1 MTLEELFKRY
11 PWRSKSRFIPLA
23 KKHGF
28 TEQDAK
34 EFLKTKAPRDKR
46 KIKKIKYLPIINR
59 FGDTK
64 PSYQFDTL
72 IQAKLEPYLI
82 FININ
87 TRKAYAYK
95 MKNKNKSSVLDA
107 LKEFLKDVPDCAILT
122 SDRDKAYLS
131 DDVLNFISSKG
142 IEYHTT
148 HNNNHNILG
157 IINRFIRTLRDLNNE
172 RDFTEERIQE
182 LIKEYNNSPHRGI
195 GDLSPNEVDT
205 ENETKYIKEKLKDS
219 SNTNNFIEGDRV
231 RIIQDKSPLTKHR
244 TNLSKEA
251 YIVDGRDRN
260 QIIIRSKDG
269 SIDTY
274 PAYRLIKSDNRYK
287 LADTIRNQ
295 QRGIVDKILNYNE
308 KKDKY
313 NILYDEGTK
322 DTIPSKNMRESEPT
336 KLSPMELSYW
346 SKQPSLPN
354 SIKKWL

>member
-1 MTLEELFKRY
+1 MSLKELFKSF
-11 PWRSKSRFIPLA
+11 PWRSPSKFIPLA

-28 TEQDAK
+28 TEDEAK
-34 EFLKTKAPRDKR
+34 EFLKRKAPHDK
-46 KIKKIKYLPIINR
+46 KLKKVKYLPIINK
-59 FGDTK
+59 FGDAK

-72 IQAKLEPYLI
+72 IQARAEPYLI

-95 MKNKNKSSVLDA
+95 MKNKSKSSVLDA
-107 LKEFLKDVPDCAILT
+107 LKKFLEDVPDCAILT

-131 DDVLNFISSKG
+131 DDVLGFISSHG

-157 IINRFIRTLRDLNNE
+157 IINRFIRTLRDLNDE
-172 RDFTEERIQE
+172 RDFTEEKMKE

-205 ENETKYIKEKLKDS
+205 ENETKYVKEKLKQSPDI
-219 SNTNNFIEGDRV
+219 NDFKEGDRV
-231 RIIQDKSPLTKHR
+231 RIIEDKSPIGKRR

-274 PAYRLIKSDNRYK
+274 PAYRLIKSDKRYK
-287 LADTIRNQ
+287 LADTIKNQ
-295 QRGIVDKILNYNE
+295 QREIVDKILNYNE
-308 KKDKY
+308 KKDSY
-313 NILYDEGTK
+313 NIVYDEGTK
-322 DTIPSKNMRESEPT
+322 DAIPSKNMRESEPI

>member
-1 MTLEELFKRY
+1 MSLEELYKKY

-23 KKHGF
+23 EKHGF
-28 TEQDAK
+28 TEHEAK
-34 EFLKTKAPRDKR
+34 EFLKHKAPHDKK
-46 KIKKIKYLPIINR
+46 KIKKTKHLSIFNK
-59 FGDTK
+59 FGDVK

-72 IQAKLEPYLI
+72 IQSKLEPYLI

-107 LKEFLKDVPDCAILT
+107 LKKFLEEVPDCAILT

-131 DDVLNFISSKG
+131 DDVLDFISSHG

-157 IINRFIRTLRDLNNE
+157 IINRFIRTLRDLNSE
-172 RDFTEERIQE
+172 RDFTEERMRE
-182 LIKEYNNSPHRGI
+182 LINEYNSSPHRGI
-195 GDLSPNEVDT
+195 GDKSPDDMNDKE
-205 ENETKYIKEKLKDS
+205 ETKYVKRKLKEDS
-219 SNTNNFIEGDRV
+219 SVSGFREGDRV
-231 RIIQDKSPLTKHR
+231 RIIEDKSPIGKR
-244 TNLSKEA
+244 RSNLSKEA

-274 PAYRLIKSDNRYK
+274 PAYKLVKSDNRYK
-287 LADTIRNQ
+287 LAETIRNQ

-313 NILYDEGTK
+313 NIIYDEGTK
-322 DTIPSKNMRESEPT
+322 DIIPAKNLRESEPT

-354 SIKKWL
+354 PIKKWL

>member
-1 MTLEELFKRY
+1 MSLKELFKSF
-11 PWRSKSRFIPLA
+11 PWRSPSKFIPLA

-28 TEQDAK
+28 TEDEAK
-34 EFLKTKAPRDKR
+34 EFLKRKAPHDK
-46 KIKKIKYLPIINR
+46 KLKKVKYLSIFNK
-59 FGDTK
+59 FGDVK
-64 PSYQFDTL
+64 LSYQFDTL
-72 IQAKLEPYLI
+72 IQSKLEPYLI

-107 LKEFLKDVPDCAILT
+107 LKKFLEDVPDCASLT

-131 DDVLNFISSKG
+131 DDVLNLISSHG

-172 RDFTEERIQE
+172 RDFTEEKMKE
-182 LIKEYNNSPHRGI
+182 LIKEYNDSPHRGI
-195 GDLSPNEVDT
+195 GDISPNDMDT
-205 ENETKYIKEKLKDS
+205 ENETKYVKEKLKEDS
-219 SNTNNFIEGDRV
+219 SINNFKEGDRV
-231 RIIQDKSPLTKHR
+231 RIIEDKSPIGKHR
-244 TNLSKEA
+244 TNLSKKA

-274 PAYRLIKSDNRYK
+274 PAYRLIKSDKRYK
-287 LADTIRNQ
+287 LAETIKNQ
-295 QRGIVDKILNYNE
+295 QRGIVDKILKYDE

-322 DTIPSKNMRESEPT
+322 DVIPSKNLRESEPT
-336 KLSPMELSYW
+336 KLSSMELSYW